1 MKQFFI
7 ILVLIAIVSD
17 LPSAIAQAR
26 SAKQTIQLFNGNDLA
41 GWYTYLKGRGKGN
54 DPKNV
59 FRVKDGILQ
68 ITGEEWGCITTED
81 EYENYRL
88 TVEYR
93 WDGGTHAPRED
104 KARDSGI
111 LIHSQGADGGYDGT
125 WMHSIECQ
133 IIEGGTGDFI
143 VVGDGSE
150 EFSITVPVAEEKQA
164 GAYVYKPHV
173 GQDAT
178 INRGRINWLGRDPE
192 WKDAKDFRGVRDL
205 ERPLGQWNFIEVVA
219 WRDEIKVYLNGALV
233 NHARKVRPSRG
244 RIQIQSEAAEIS
256 FRKIQLQPL

>member
-1 MKQFFI
+1 MKQSFI
-7 ILVLIAIVSD
+7 LFVLIATLLD
-17 LPSAIAQAR
+17 LSPANAQAPG
-26 SAKQTIQLFNGNDLA
+26 AKQTIQLFNGKDLT
-41 GWYTYLKGRGKGN
+41 GWYTYLKGRGRDN
-54 DPKNV
+54 DPEHV
-59 FRVKDGILQ
+59 FSVKDGILQ
-68 ITGEEWGCITTED
+68 ITGEEWGCITTEE

-88 TVEYR
+88 TLEYR

-104 KARDSGI
+104 KARDSGL
-111 LIHSQGADGGYDGT
+111 LIHSKGKDGGYDGT

-164 GAYVYKPHV
+164 GSYVYKPHV
-173 GQDAT
+173 EQTAT
-178 INRGRINWLGRDPE
+178 INRGRINWFGRDPD
-192 WKDAKDFRGVRDL
+192 WKDVKNFRGARDL
-205 ERPLGQWNFIEVVA
+205 ERPLGQWNFMEVVA
-219 WRDEIKVYLNGALV
+219 RGDEIKVYLNGALV

-256 FRKIQLQPL
+256 FRKILLKPL